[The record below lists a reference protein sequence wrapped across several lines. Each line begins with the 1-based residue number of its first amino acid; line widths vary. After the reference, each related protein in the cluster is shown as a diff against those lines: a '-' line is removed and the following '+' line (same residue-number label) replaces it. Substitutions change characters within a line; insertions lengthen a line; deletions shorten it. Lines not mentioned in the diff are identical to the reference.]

1 MTESNLSQDDYQI
14 DKVEVP
20 DTKAARVETLSSLET
35 ISEVEDPTIEPVS
48 PIIEDLTEVNKVPLY
63 TAWGVGAASLSTGV
77 IFGVLAN
84 QSNKMAEYVG
94 GCGTTNKGVLLCT
107 SESEGETYY
116 WEVRRRGMVADVGY
130 GLSALSVGTAV
141 WLTIKR

>member
-1 MTESNLSQDDYQI
+1 M
-14 DKVEVP
+14 
-20 DTKAARVETLSSLET
+20 
-35 ISEVEDPTIEPVS
+35 
-48 PIIEDLTEVNKVPLY
+48 NKLPLY

-77 IFGVLAN
+77 IFGALAN

-107 SESEGETYY
+107 SESEGEAYY
-116 WEVRRRGMVADVGY
+116 WEARQRAMVADVGY

-141 WLTIKR
+141 WLTYKSMNNSSKTVASNVWITVDGVGVQGRF